1 MADMTTM
8 EQAQQVMGALGYP
21 TLALPQ
27 SIQPVTNT
35 KATIQRTQY
44 DPTKWQA
51 LMTALSRPTV
61 RKSPYESLAQA
72 LAQAPQAQTFKG
84 AYGVDVMNP
93 WAVGA
98 SALARGFG
106 SVYGD
111 RLAAQRE
118 AEEKDRENAIK
129 AAQLDAEATK
139 QAVTRETSTEH
150 MKVNDPNAGGNVA
163 YRFTPERINKMKELN
178 EQAGRWAT
186 EYGKGVSDMMNTEA
200 SQAYN
205 EFEGLA
211 KQYVQD
217 QLKKIYGAQ
226 MTEQEGERFF
236 KSMGLSPYLDPA
248 LRWRLVENALNDVAQ
263 KNNIDMQQ
271 LVAPN
276 QTPIAKND
284 DGSFTVNG
292 YTIRV
297 KK

>member
-1 MADMTTM
+1 MTTM
-8 EQAQQVMGALGYP
+8 EQAQQMMGALGYP
-21 TLALPQ
+21 MALPQ
-27 SIQPVTNT
+27 TVEPVIKTQRT
-35 KATIQRTQY
+35 VQRTQY
-44 DPTKWQA
+44 NPNKLAAVQAALGIKRPIVNKWEA
-51 LMTALSRPTV
+51 IAN
-61 RKSPYESLAQA
+61 A
-72 LAQAPQAQTFKG
+72 LAKTPEARSFKG
-84 AYGVDVMNP
+84 GFGEEIINP
-93 WAVGA
+93 WASGFSNV
-98 SALARGFG
+98 ARTFG
-106 SVYGD
+106 DVYGT
-111 RLAAQRE
+111 RAASERDAAEKARE
-118 AEEKDRENAIK
+118 DAIK
-129 AAQLDAEATK
+129 AAEMDLEASK
-139 QAVTRETSTEH
+139 QAIQDQETLDYV
-150 MKVNDPNAGGNVA
+150 KYNNPNASGDVS
-163 YRFTPERINKMKELN
+163 YRFMPDRINKMKELN

-248 LRWRLVENALNDVAQ
+248 LRWRLVENALNDVAK
-263 KNNIDMQQ
+263 KNNLDMQQ

-276 QTPIAKND
+276 QTPVSQNK